1 MKEYKVVVG
10 ISALDLEQQINAF
23 LKMNWQLQG
32 GVSITY
38 NRGRGSNELFYVQ
51 AIVK

>member
-1 MKEYKVVVG
+1 MKEYKVIVG
-10 ISALDLEQQINAF
+10 VSTIDLEQQINDH

-32 GVSITY
+32 GVSIAY
-38 NRGRGSNELFYVQ
+38 NRGYGSNEMFYVQ

>member
-1 MKEYKVVVG
+1 MKEYKVIEG
-10 ISALDLEQQINAF
+10 ISITELEQQINEY
-23 LKMNWQLQG
+23 LKKNWKLQG

-38 NRGRGSNELFYVQ
+38 NRGTGRHEMFYVQ